1 MKMLFGMNNSYLEP
15 LGCREE
21 GFQRYLVN
29 LRFEIELYHLVHIYL
44 LIAGGNLSQ
53 NDENAHLTL
62 AGVDELEQEAH
73 LWNQICK
80 STCGI

>member
-1 MKMLFGMNNSYLEP
+1 MLFGTNNSYLEP

-44 LIAGGNLSQ
+44 LIAGENFSQ